1 MKVLRQGS
9 QGPMVEFLQNLLI
22 RLRFYSGNIDGIF
35 GPKTKKSVIQMQRNF
50 GLNPDGIVGTK
61 TWNALKPYYSG
72 ALGFIIPTNISY
84 SYEILKINLNTL
96 KELYPF
102 IEISTMGKSVL
113 GNDLPVIKIGTGQNE
128 VFYSASFHAKV

>member
-1 MKVLRQGS
+1 MKILKQGS
-9 QGPMVEFLQNLLI
+9 RGPMVEFLQNLLI
-22 RLRFYSGNIDGIF
+22 QMGFYSGNIDGIF
-35 GPKTKKSVIQMQRNF
+35 GTKTKQSVIQMQRNF

-72 ALGFIIPTNISY
+72 ALGFIVPTNISY

-102 IEISTMGKSVL
+102 IEISTIGKSVL
-113 GNDLPVIKIGTGQNE
+113 GNNLPVIKIGTGQNE